1 MIDIRHQRR
10 WRLADTRWMMEIEQQ
25 IPRCFQEGGGVPHS
39 ADTRFQALRVE
50 EPGRVNGRYSICTPA
65 S

>member
-1 MIDIRHQRR
+1 
-10 WRLADTRWMMEIEQQ
+10 MMEIEQQ